1 MATLIPVGYMK
12 KIFQVEPQT
21 ILHVGAHFGE
31 ELVDYIEAG
40 WGRKKRIWVE
50 AQSNLAENLRKKI
63 SGDLDFVLEACVWST
78 SGEEKVFNNAT
89 NSQSSS
95 LLEFAEHSVDYPEIT
110 KMSETRMITV
120 RLDDLLSKDEKID
133 LVNLDIQ
140 GAELEAIKGL
150 GKLADDV
157 KWIYTEV
164 NWKYMYAD
172 CPLIDDLDL
181 ELAKIGFVRVATKK
195 AFRASWGDALYVKQV
210 HLPRILK
217 IRKLIY
223 RLISPLSIIR
233 IVIDQLIRRTKRVS
247 LRILRERRIRP

>member
-1 MATLIPVGYMK
+1 MATLIPVSYMK
-12 KIFQVEPQT
+12 RIFQVEPQT
-21 ILHVGAHFGE
+21 ILHVGAHLGE
-31 ELVDYIEAG
+31 ELVDYIAAG
-40 WGRKKRIWVE
+40 WGSKKRIWVE
-50 AQSNLAENLRKKI
+50 AQSDLAQNLQQEFAN
-63 SGDLDFVLEACVWST
+63 DCDVVLEACIWSV

-150 GKLADDV
+150 GKLAADV

-164 NWKYMYAD
+164 NWKHMYAD
-172 CPLIDDLDL
+172 CPLIDDLDSEL
-181 ELAKIGFVRVATKK
+181 EKIGFIRVATKK
-195 AFRASWGDALYVKQV
+195 AFRASWGDALYVKEV
-210 HLPRILK
+210 HLPRLLNT
-217 IRKLIY
+217 RKLIY
-223 RLISPLSIIR
+223 RIISPLSIIR
-233 IVIDQLIRRTKRVS
+233 IIIDQLGRRIKRVW

>member
-1 MATLIPVGYMK
+1 MATLIPVSYMK
-12 KIFQVEPQT
+12 RIFHVQPQT
-21 ILHVGAHFGE
+21 ILHVGAHLGE

-40 WGRKKRIWVE
+40 WGSKKRIWVE
-50 AQSNLAENLRKKI
+50 AQSNLADNLRKKV
-63 SGDLDFVLEACVWST
+63 SGDLDIVLEACVWSE

-110 KMSETRMITV
+110 KMSETRMITI

-150 GKLADDV
+150 GNLAANV

-164 NWKYMYAD
+164 NWKYMYAN
-172 CPLIDDLDL
+172 CPLIDDIDSEL
-181 ELAKIGFVRVATKK
+181 EKIGFVRVATKK
-195 AFRASWGDALYVKQV
+195 AFRASWGDALYVKEV
-210 HLPRILK
+210 HLPRLLN

-223 RLISPLSIIR
+223 SIISPLSIIR
-233 IVIDQLIRRTKRVS
+233 LIIDQLNRRTKRVL